1 MWKFIAKRLLSM
13 IPVLLGVT
21 LIIYLIMSMAPGD
34 PAKVIL
40 GEQATPEQIAELREQ
55 MGLND
60 PVLVQYARYI
70 LNLCKGSMGTSY
82 NSGIECSIEI
92 MARFPN
98 TLRLAAVAVTLS
110 VILALPLGVL
120 AAVKQNSVFDGVSM
134 IIALIGIS
142 MPVFWLGMLLILFF
156 SLKLSWF
163 PSSGSEGLKSLVL
176 PGVTLGFQHMAS
188 IARVTRSS
196 MLEVIRADYIRTAR
210 AKGVSENK
218 VITRHALKNALIPT
232 ITVIGFQ
239 IGGMLGGS
247 VMTESVFAWP
257 GIGRLMVQSINK
269 RDIPMVLGC
278 VMMFSV
284 SFSIVNLIVDVLYGF
299 VDPRIKSQY
308 K

>member
-1 MWKFIAKRLLSM
+1 MWKFIAKRLVSM

-40 GEQATPEQIAELREQ
+40 GEQATPEQIAELREE

-60 PVLVQYARYI
+60 PVLVQYGRYI
-70 LNLCKGSMGTSY
+70 SGLVRGDMGESY
-82 NSGIECSIEI
+82 NSGLPCQVEI
-92 MARFPN
+92 FARFPN
-98 TLRLAAVAVTLS
+98 TLRLATVAVTIS

-120 AAVKQNSVFDGVSM
+120 AAVKQNTLFDGISM
-134 IIALIGIS
+134 VIALIGIS
-142 MPVFWLGMLLILFF
+142 MPVFWLGLLLILAF
-156 SLKLSWF
+156 SLNLGWF
-163 PSSGSEGLKSLVL
+163 PSSGSEGLRSMVL
-176 PGVTLGFQHMAS
+176 PAITLGFSHMAS
-188 IARVTRSS
+188 IARITRSS
-196 MLEVIRADYIRTAR
+196 MLEVIRQDYIRTAR
-210 AKGVSENK
+210 AKGVSEKN
-218 VITRHALKNALIPT
+218 VITKHALKNALIPT
-232 ITVIGFQ
+232 ITVVGLQ
-239 IGGMLGGS
+239 IGAMLGGS

-278 VMMFSV
+278 VIMFSV
-284 SFSIVNLIVDVLYGF
+284 SFSIINLIVDILYGF

>member
-1 MWKFIAKRLLSM
+1 
-13 IPVLLGVT
+13 
-21 LIIYLIMSMAPGD
+21 
-34 PAKVIL
+34 
-40 GEQATPEQIAELREQ
+40 
-55 MGLND
+55 
-60 PVLVQYARYI
+60 
-70 LNLCKGSMGTSY
+70 
-82 NSGIECSIEI
+82 
-92 MARFPN
+92 
-98 TLRLAAVAVTLS
+98 
-110 VILALPLGVL
+110 
-120 AAVKQNSVFDGVSM
+120 M

-232 ITVIGFQ
+232 ITVIGLQ